1 MKAFLLYRDR
11 DFVPECALA
20 PNEKELVQDLH
31 LDVLLD
37 SMALGDKFI
46 LDVSRKVVLSSLR
59 DPQAILYRQ
68 DIIKDCLKNSSVVEE
83 IYALALESLECERKL
98 SWGIFSR
105 YPSSI
110 LSGSISVLEAFV
122 EILKRL
128 RSLAE
133 EHSTAFRSEGFIQ
146 FFRMLMVELSDS
158 YIAAIKGHLRHLH
171 FRGGV
176 LISAELGK
184 GSQSTKYVLR
194 KPRDLKKSFIQRV
207 FSKKPTEYT
216 FHIPDRDE
224 SGAKALSELRD
235 RGINLAAN
243 ALAQSKDHILSFFL
257 MLRTELAF
265 YLGCMNL
272 HARLVE
278 MGASVCFPLPAGLDL
293 RNHSSTGF
301 YDVCLALSEG
311 RSVVEND
318 LNADERNLVVITG
331 ANQGGKSTFLRAI
344 GVAQLMMQ
352 SGMFVAAESF
362 SADLCRNL
370 FTHYKREE
378 DVAMKSGKFDEE
390 LSRMSGIVDALTPDS
405 LLLFNESFAATNERE
420 GSEIAHQI
428 VRALLAT
435 RVKVFFVTHMYEFAN
450 GFCED
455 KMDNAIFLRAER
467 QADGRRTFKLVPGEP
482 LQTSFGVDLYE
493 EIFGAAAERAGAG

>member
-352 SGMFVAAESF
+352 SGMFVGANQFCANVS
-362 SADLCRNL
+362 DGI
-370 FTHYKREE
+370 FTHFKREE
-378 DVAMKSGKFDEE
+378 DVTMKSGKLDEE
-390 LSRMSGIVDALTPDS
+390 LKRMSAIVDKIRPNS
-405 LLLFNESFAATNERE
+405 ILLLNESFASTNERE
-420 GSEIAHQI
+420 GSEVARQ
-428 VRALLAT
+428 VVCTLLDAGI
-435 RVKVFFVTHMYEFAN
+435 KIFFVTHLHKFAQDSYERQMQ
-450 GFCED
+450 
-455 KMDNAIFLRAER
+455 KAIFLRAAR
-467 QADGRRTFKLVPGEP
+467 SADGERTFKILEGEP
-482 LQTSFGVDLYE
+482 LQTSFGADLYRA
-493 EIFGAAAERAGAG
+493 IFGVGS

>member
-1 MKAFLLYRDR
+1 MKAHLLYRDR
-11 DFVPECALA
+11 DFAPERTVA
-20 PNEKELVQDLH
+20 PNERDLMQDLH
-31 LDVLLD
+31 LNVLFD
-37 SMALGDKFI
+37 TMALGDKFI
-46 LDVSRKVVLSSLR
+46 LDVSRKVVLSSLG
-59 DPQAILYRQ
+59 DPEAVLYRQ
-68 DIIKDCLKNSSVVEE
+68 DIIKDCLKNCLIVKE
-83 IYALALESLECERKL
+83 IYALALESLESEKEL
-98 SWGIFSR
+98 HWGIFSR

-110 LSGSISVLEAFV
+110 LNGSISVLEAFV

-133 EHSTAFRSEGFIQ
+133 ERSSAFQSEGFAQ
-146 FFRMLMVELSDS
+146 FFRMLKEELSDS
-158 YIAAIKGHLRHLH
+158 YIAVVKYHLKQLR

-184 GSQSTKYVLR
+184 GSQGTRYVLR
-194 KPRDLKKSFIQRV
+194 KTRDVKKSFIQRI

-243 ALAQSKDHILSFFL
+243 ALAQSKDHILSFFQ

-278 MGASVCFPLPAGLDL
+278 IAARACFPVPAGLEVRRHTFTGLYDL
-293 RNHSSTGF
+293 
-301 YDVCLALSEG
+301 CLALSEG

-318 LNADERNLVVITG
+318 LNADNRNLVVITG
-331 ANQGGKSTFLRAI
+331 ANQGGKSTFLRGI

-352 SGMFVAAESF
+352 SGMFVGASQF
-362 SADLCRNL
+362 CSNVCDGI

-378 DVAMKSGKFDEE
+378 DVTMKSGKLDEE
-390 LSRMSGIVDALTPDS
+390 LKRMSAIVDKVSPNS
-405 LLLFNESFAATNERE
+405 ILLLNESFASTNERE
-420 GSEIAHQI
+420 GSEVARQ
-428 VRALLAT
+428 VLSALLDAGI
-435 RVKVFFVTHMYEFAN
+435 KIFFVTHLHKFARES
-450 GFCED
+450 FERQRQ
-455 KMDNAIFLRAER
+455 KAVFLRAGR
-467 QADGRRTFKLVPGEP
+467 QADGERTFKILEGEP
-482 LQTSFGVDLYE
+482 LQTSFGEDLYRN
-493 EIFGAAAERAGAG
+493 IFGVDN

>member
-1 MKAFLLYRDR
+1 MKAFLLYRHR
-11 DFVPECALA
+11 DFVPEGALA

-31 LDVLLD
+31 LNVLLD

-68 DIIKDCLKNSSVVEE
+68 DIIKDCLKNSSIVKE
-83 IYALALESLECERKL
+83 IYAVALESLECERKL

-110 LSGSISVLEAFV
+110 LNGSISVLEAFV

-133 EHSTAFRSEGFIQ
+133 EHSSAFRSEGFIQ

-158 YIAAIKGHLRHLH
+158 YIAAIKYHLRHLH

-184 GSQSTKYVLR
+184 GSQGTKYVLR

-265 YLGCMNL
+265 YLGCLNL

-278 MGASVCFPLPAGLDL
+278 MGARACFPLPAGLEV
-293 RNHSSTGF
+293 RMHSSAGF

-311 RSVVEND
+311 GNVVEND
-318 LNADERNLVVITG
+318 LNADKRNLVVITG

-352 SGMFVAAESF
+352 SGMFVGASQFCANVS
-362 SADLCRNL
+362 DGI
-370 FTHYKREE
+370 FTHFKREE
-378 DVAMKSGKFDEE
+378 DVTMKSGKLDEE
-390 LSRMSGIVDALTPDS
+390 LKRMSAIVDKVSPNS
-405 LLLFNESFAATNERE
+405 LLLLNESFASTNERE
-420 GSEIAHQI
+420 GSEVARQ
-428 VRALLAT
+428 VVCTLLDAGI
-435 RVKVFFVTHMYEFAN
+435 KIFFVTHLHKFAQDSYERQMQ
-450 GFCED
+450 E
-455 KMDNAIFLRAER
+455 AIFLRA
-467 QADGRRTFKLVPGEP
+467 GRSANGERTFKILEGEP
-482 LQTSFGVDLYE
+482 LQTSFGADLYRT
-493 EIFGAAAERAGAG
+493 IFGVGS